1 MTARDL
7 LELMRELEARGEAH
21 ALVTVVRAIA
31 PTSAQVGARAIVL
44 GDGSLHGW
52 IGGGCAKDVV
62 IGAAL
67 AAHRGRPAAPGA
79 HHQRPPAGRSRRRA
93 ARDVVR
99 EQRHRGALHPA
110 VRRTRLALRAGR
122 DTRLPKRRASSPRAW
137 ACASRRTADEAPVV
151 LVATQGQGDEAAL
164 EAALRGRAHTVL
176 MIASRRKADALR
188 DSMRARGIGERELA
202 KLQAPAGPDA
212 GAKAPAEVA
221 LVAIVGVLAAL
232 RQRPRIANAP
242 AREAGPGSPQ
252 AGAGA
257 QSSSMA
263 PANGKFVN
271 PVCGAP
277 IDMATALHVE
287 SHAGES
293 YYFCCDGCWKMFR
306 QDPEKYAAIH
316 RASLAKA

>member
-31 PTSAQVGARAIVL
+31 PTSAQVGARAVVL
-44 GDGSLHGW
+44 GDGSMHGW

-62 IGAAL
+62 MRAAL
-67 AAHRGRPAAPGA
+67 AAIEADEPRLVRITNDRLQDDPG
-79 HHQRPPAGRSRRRA
+79 
-93 ARDVVR
+93 V
-99 EQRHRGALHPA
+99 EQH
-110 VRRTRLALRAGR
+110 VM
-122 DTRLPKRRASSPRAW
+122 
-137 ACASRRTADEAPVV
+137 ACASNGTVEIFIQPFGGRAALCVLGATPAAEEARFLAARLGIRLADTPDNAPVV

-164 EAALRGRAHTVL
+164 EAALRGRARKVL

-188 DSMRARGIGERELA
+188 EAMRARGVGERELA
-202 KLQAPAGPDA
+202 RLQAPAGPDA

-221 LVAIVGVLAAL
+221 LVAVVGVLAAL
-232 RQRPRIANAP
+232 RERAGSAVAP
-242 AREAGPGSPQ
+242 AHAQAQPQ
-252 AGAGA
+252 
-257 QSSSMA
+257 
-263 PANGKFVN
+263 GKFVN

-287 SHAGES
+287 SYAGES
-293 YYFCCDGCWKMFR
+293 YYFCCDGCWNMFR

>member
-1 MTARDL
+1 MTAHDL
-7 LELMRELEARGEAH
+7 LELMRELDARGEAH

-44 GDGSLHGW
+44 ADGALNGW

-67 AAHRGRPAAPGA
+67 AAIEAGEPRLVRITNDRLQDDLGVEQHVMTCASNGTVELFIQPFGARVSLCVLGATPAAEE
-79 HHQRPPAGRSRRRA
+79 
-93 ARDVVR
+93 ARFLAER
-99 EQRHRGALHPA
+99 MGM
-110 VRRTRLALRAGR
+110 RLAE
-122 DTRLPKRRASSPRAW
+122 SPEA
-137 ACASRRTADEAPVV
+137 APVV

-164 EAALRGRAHTVL
+164 EAALRGGAHSVL
-176 MIASRRKADALR
+176 MIASRRKAEALR
-188 DSMRARGIGERELA
+188 ESMRARGVGEAELA

-221 LVAIVGVLAAL
+221 LVAMVGVLGAL
-232 RQRPRIANAP
+232 RHGARTAGRPAV
-242 AREAGPGSPQ
+242 PQ
-252 AGAGA
+252 
-257 QSSSMA
+257 
-263 PANGKFVN
+263 GKFVN

-287 SHAGES
+287 RYAGES
-293 YYFCCDGCWKMFR
+293 YYFCCDGCWNAFR

-316 RASLAKA
+316 RASLARA

>member
-67 AAHRGRPAAPGA
+67 AALEAGQPRLVRITNDRLQDDPGVEQHVMSCASNGTVELFIQPFGGRASLCVLGATPAAEEA
-79 HHQRPPAGRSRRRA
+79 RFLA
-93 ARDVVR
+93 ARL
-99 EQRHRGALHPA
+99 GL
-110 VRRTRLALRAGR
+110 RLAEDAG
-122 DTRLPKRRASSPRAW
+122 
-137 ACASRRTADEAPVV
+137 EAPVV

-164 EAALRGRAHTVL
+164 ESALRGRAHSVL
-176 MIASRRKADALR
+176 MIASRRKAEALR
-188 DSMRARGIGERELA
+188 EAMRARGVGEPDLA

-212 GAKAPAEVA
+212 GAKSPTEVA

-232 RQRPRIANAP
+232 RQRPVPAVAAAQAAHRPGSAVAP
-242 AREAGPGSPQ
+242 AQ
-252 AGAGA
+252 AGGPPA
-257 QSSSMA
+257 A
-263 PANGKFVN
+263 PQGKFVN

-287 SHAGES
+287 SYAGES
-293 YYFCCDGCWKMFR
+293 YYFCCDGCWKVFT

>member
-1 MTARDL
+1 MTAHDL

-44 GDGSLHGW
+44 GDGSMHGW

-62 IGAAL
+62 VRTARAAMEAGEPRLVRITNDRLQDDPGVEQHVMSCASNGTVELFIQPFGGRTSLCVLGETPAAEEARFL
-67 AAHRGRPAAPGA
+67 AARLGI
-79 HHQRPPAGRSRRRA
+79 
-93 ARDVVR
+93 
-99 EQRHRGALHPA
+99 
-110 VRRTRLALRAGR
+110 RLAPEPG
-122 DTRLPKRRASSPRAW
+122 D
-137 ACASRRTADEAPVV
+137 APVV

-188 DSMRARGIGERELA
+188 ESMRGRGIGEGELA
-202 KLQAPAGPDA
+202 RLQAPAGPDA

-232 RQRPRIANAP
+232 RKPVRPVARP
-242 AREAGPGSPQ
+242 ATPQ
-252 AGAGA
+252 
-257 QSSSMA
+257 
-263 PANGKFVN
+263 GKFLN

-277 IDMATALHVE
+277 IDMATALHIE
-287 SHAGES
+287 QHAGES
-293 YYFCCDGCWKMFR
+293 YYFCCDGCWNAFR

-316 RASLAKA
+316 RASLERA